1 MSLARRSNESTGC
14 KSVSLARTVAQHAP
28 QEWFVV
34 QRTGSC
40 KNFRCEGV
48 GSSGREKRVVMNV
61 VVLAGRVADRP
72 FRPGNGDR
80 VVVKVDVEGENPS
93 KSDRIELHCF
103 GAVADRAMR
112 LWQGDLIGVRGRIE
126 LRIWTE
132 DGEEYD
138 ELRVV
143 AHRVDV
149 MVKGNNERPNRDG
162 GSWGNRERSDR
173 ADRGGSRPFNR
184 DTRGPREQRGGGE
197 WLRPDERL
205 EDLSTPGAGRND
217 DDHWRRFA

>member
-1 MSLARRSNESTGC
+1 
-14 KSVSLARTVAQHAP
+14 
-28 QEWFVV
+28 
-34 QRTGSC
+34 
-40 KNFRCEGV
+40 
-48 GSSGREKRVVMNV
+48 MNV

-80 VVVKVDVEGENPS
+80 VVVKLDVDGENPS

-103 GAVADRAMR
+103 GAVAERAMR

-149 MVKGNNERPNRDG
+149 MVKGNSDRSPREGATFGNRDRGPRSFKG
-162 GSWGNRERSDR
+162 GD
-173 ADRGGSRPFNR
+173 A
-184 DTRGPREQRGGGE
+184 RGPRERSGGQ
-197 WLRPDERL
+197 WLAPDETL
-205 EDLSTPGAGRND
+205 DDVSHTDDNSTSSTSSD
-217 DDHWRRFA
+217 

>member
-1 MSLARRSNESTGC
+1 
-14 KSVSLARTVAQHAP
+14 
-28 QEWFVV
+28 
-34 QRTGSC
+34 
-40 KNFRCEGV
+40 
-48 GSSGREKRVVMNV
+48 MNV

-80 VVVKVDVEGENPS
+80 VVIKLDVDGENPA

-103 GAVADRAMR
+103 GAVAERAMR
-112 LWQGDLIGVRGRIE
+112 LWQGDLIGIRGRIE

-149 MVKGNNERPNRDG
+149 MVKGNTQRPGREGGREGGWQPRDG
-162 GSWGNRERSDR
+162 GREGGRDGARDGGGAKRDGGWSGGGRDNNRAGRS
-173 ADRGGSRPFNR
+173 
-184 DTRGPREQRGGGE
+184 GGE
-197 WLRPDERL
+197 WLRPDESIDTVANRSAAT
-205 EDLSTPGAGRND
+205 DTDHAGFAD
-217 DDHWRRFA
+217 DSDSM

>member
-1 MSLARRSNESTGC
+1 
-14 KSVSLARTVAQHAP
+14 
-28 QEWFVV
+28 
-34 QRTGSC
+34 
-40 KNFRCEGV
+40 
-48 GSSGREKRVVMNV
+48 MNV

-80 VVVKVDVEGENPS
+80 VVVKLDVDGENPS

-103 GAVADRAMR
+103 GAVAERAMR
-112 LWQGDLIGVRGRIE
+112 LWQGDLVGIRGRIE

-162 GSWGNRERSDR
+162 GNWGNRDRDRDR
-173 ADRGGSRPFNR
+173 APRSFSRDPK
-184 DTRGPREQRGGGE
+184 PARGGGQ
-197 WLRPDERL
+197 WLRPDETL
-205 EDLSTPGAGRND
+205 EDVAGSRDGEGGRDRHD
-217 DDHWRRFA
+217 DDDSDNG

>member
-1 MSLARRSNESTGC
+1 MSR
-14 KSVSLARTVAQHAP
+14 
-28 QEWFVV
+28 VV
-34 QRTGSC
+34 LGRDRQPTGSC
-40 KNFRCEGV
+40 KTFRCEV
-48 GSSGREKRVVMNV
+48 AGSSGRRKRVVVNV

-80 VVVKVDVEGENPS
+80 VVVKLDVDGENPS

-103 GAVADRAMR
+103 GAVAERAMR
-112 LWQGDLIGVRGRIE
+112 LWQGDLIGIRGRIE

-149 MVKGNNERPNRDG
+149 LVKGNSERSSREGGNWANRD
-162 GSWGNRERSDR
+162 R
-173 ADRGGSRPFNR
+173 APRPFSADSR
-184 DTRGPREQRGGGE
+184 DRRERGGGQ
-197 WLRPDERL
+197 WLRPDETL
-205 EDLSTPGAGRND
+205 DDISAMTDNNND
-217 DDHWRRFA
+217 

>member
-1 MSLARRSNESTGC
+1 
-14 KSVSLARTVAQHAP
+14 
-28 QEWFVV
+28 
-34 QRTGSC
+34 
-40 KNFRCEGV
+40 
-48 GSSGREKRVVMNV
+48 MNV

-80 VVVKVDVEGENPS
+80 VVVKLDVDGENPS

-112 LWQGDLIGVRGRIE
+112 LWQGDLIGIRGRIE

-149 MVKGNNERPNRDG
+149 MVKGNNERPNREG
-162 GSWGNRERSDR
+162 PTWGNRDR
-173 ADRGGSRPFNR
+173 ASARPINR
-184 DTRGPREQRGGGE
+184 EQRGPRERSGGE
-197 WLRPDERL
+197 WLRPDESL
-205 EDLSTPGAGRND
+205 HDVESTDSQRND
-217 DDHWRRFA
+217 ASDHHDADDND

>member
-1 MSLARRSNESTGC
+1 
-14 KSVSLARTVAQHAP
+14 
-28 QEWFVV
+28 
-34 QRTGSC
+34 
-40 KNFRCEGV
+40 
-48 GSSGREKRVVMNV
+48 MNV

-80 VVVKVDVEGENPS
+80 VVVKLDVDGENPS

-103 GAVADRAMR
+103 GAVAERAMR
-112 LWQGDLIGVRGRIE
+112 LWQGDLIGIRGRIE

-149 MVKGNNERPNRDG
+149 MVKGN
-162 GSWGNRERSDR
+162 SDR
-173 ADRGGSRPFNR
+173 TPREGGNWGSRDRGQRSFKG
-184 DTRGPREQRGGGE
+184 DARGPRDRAGGE
-197 WLRPDERL
+197 WLQPDETL
-205 EDLSTPGAGRND
+205 DDGSNADGDSTV
-217 DDHWRRFA
+217 

>member
-1 MSLARRSNESTGC
+1 MRGGREFRSE
-14 KSVSLARTVAQHAP
+14 K
-28 QEWFVV
+28 
-34 QRTGSC
+34 
-40 KNFRCEGV
+40 EGV
-48 GSSGREKRVVMNV
+48 VNV

-80 VVVKVDVEGENPS
+80 VVVKLDVDGENPS

-103 GAVADRAMR
+103 GAVAERAMR

-149 MVKGNNERPNRDG
+149 MVKGN
-162 GSWGNRERSDR
+162 SDR
-173 ADRGGSRPFNR
+173 APREGGNWGNSDRGPRSFKGEA
-184 DTRGPREQRGGGE
+184 RGPRERGGGQ
-197 WLRPDERL
+197 WLPPDETL
-205 EDLSTPGAGRND
+205 DDVSND
-217 DDHWRRFA
+217 DASND

>member
-1 MSLARRSNESTGC
+1 MA
-14 KSVSLARTVAQHAP
+14 
-28 QEWFVV
+28 
-34 QRTGSC
+34 
-40 KNFRCEGV
+40 
-48 GSSGREKRVVMNV
+48 GSSGRRKRVVVNV

-80 VVVKVDVEGENPS
+80 VVVKLDVDGENPS

-103 GAVADRAMR
+103 GAVAERAMR
-112 LWQGDLIGVRGRIE
+112 LWQGDLIGIRGRIE

-149 MVKGNNERPNRDG
+149 LVKGNGERPTREG
-162 GSWGNRERSDR
+162 GNWGKGD
-173 ADRGGSRPFNR
+173 
-184 DTRGPREQRGGGE
+184 RGPRSPSGDSRDRRERGGGQ
-197 WLRPDERL
+197 WLQPDETL
-205 EDLSTPGAGRND
+205 DDVSAPTGDND
-217 DDHWRRFA
+217 